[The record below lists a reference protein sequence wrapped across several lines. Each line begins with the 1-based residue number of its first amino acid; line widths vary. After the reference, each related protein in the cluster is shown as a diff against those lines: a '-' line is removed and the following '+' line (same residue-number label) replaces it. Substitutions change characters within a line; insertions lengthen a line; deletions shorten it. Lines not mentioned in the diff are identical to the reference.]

1 MERMIEFASKSELE
15 VALCQ
20 HIAQDLRLS
29 IELKGSATL
38 LLSGGSTPSG
48 VYRLLSEENLDWT
61 KVHVGLVDERFVP
74 ADSPLSNFKLL
85 KETLGQN
92 AAINVAIY
100 PMVLTASDYD
110 QNLKEIEMAYRIF
123 TDPDICLLGMGP
135 DGHTASIFPNDA
147 ASQNANTNQNSLL
160 SNTNAPAE
168 PNLRITFNG
177 PVLRRAKHLY
187 LMITGPQKKAIF
199 DDSDQQQLPIA
210 AFKKALTH
218 TFYTS
223 AS

>member
-1 MERMIEFASKSELE
+1 MIEFTSKSELE
-15 VALCQ
+15 IALCQ
-20 HIAQDLRLS
+20 QIAQDLRVS

-61 KVHVGLVDERFVP
+61 KVHVGLVDERFVT
-74 ADSPLSNFKLL
+74 ADSPFSNFKLL
-85 KETLGQN
+85 QETLGQN
-92 AAINVAIY
+92 AAKNVAIY
-100 PMVLTASDYD
+100 PMVLNASDYD
-110 QNLKEIEMAYRIF
+110 QNLKEIEVAYRIF

-135 DGHTASIFPNDA
+135 DGHTASIFPNDD
-147 ASQNANTNQNSLL
+147 ASQNANSNKSTLL
-160 SNTNAPAE
+160 SNTNAPTE

-177 PVLRRAKHLY
+177 PVLRRTKHLY
-187 LMITGPQKKAIF
+187 LMITGAQKKAIF
-199 DDSDQQQLPIA
+199 EASEQQQLPIA

-218 TFYTS
+218 IFYTS

>member
-177 PVLRRAKHLY
+177 PVLRRAKNLY

>member
-1 MERMIEFASKSELE
+1 MERMIEFASKNELE
-15 VALCQ
+15 FSLSQ
-20 HIAQDLRLS
+20 QIAQDLKAA
-29 IELKGSATL
+29 IKHKGSATL

-61 KVHVGLVDERFVP
+61 QVHVGLVDERFVP
-74 ADSPLSNFKLL
+74 ADSPFSNFKLL
-85 KETLGQN
+85 QETLGQN
-92 AAINVAIY
+92 AAKNATIH
-100 PMVLTASDYD
+100 PMVLNSSDYA
-110 QNLKEIEMAYRIF
+110 QNLKEIEVAYRIF

-135 DGHTASIFPNDA
+135 DGHTASLFPNDS
-147 ASQNANTNQNSLL
+147 ASLKANLDEDTLL

-177 PVLRRAKHLY
+177 PVLRRVNHLY
-187 LMITGPQKKAIF
+187 LMITGAQKKAIF
-199 DDSDQQQLPIA
+199 EDSEALQVPIA
-210 AFKKALTH
+210 AFKKALTQ

>member
-1 MERMIEFASKSELE
+1 MIEFASKSELE

-20 HIAQDLRLS
+20 QIAQDLKTA
-29 IELKGSATL
+29 IERKGSATL

-74 ADSPLSNFKLL
+74 ADSPFSNFKLL
-85 KETLGQN
+85 QETLGQN
-92 AAINVAIY
+92 AAKNVAIH
-100 PMVLTASDYD
+100 PMVLNSSDYN
-110 QNLKEIEMAYRIF
+110 QNLKEIEVAYRIF

-135 DGHTASIFPNDA
+135 DGHTASLFPNDD
-147 ASQNANTNQNSLL
+147 ASQNANDNQSTLL

-177 PVLRRAKHLY
+177 PVLRRATHLY
-187 LMITGPQKKAIF
+187 LMITGAQKKAIF
-199 DDSDQQQLPIA
+199 EASEQQQLPIA
-210 AFKKALTH
+210 SFKKALTYI
-218 TFYTS
+218 FYTS